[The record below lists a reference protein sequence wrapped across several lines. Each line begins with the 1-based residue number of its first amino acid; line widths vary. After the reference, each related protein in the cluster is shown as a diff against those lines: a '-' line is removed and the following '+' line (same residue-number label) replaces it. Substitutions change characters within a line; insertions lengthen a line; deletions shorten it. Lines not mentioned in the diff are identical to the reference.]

1 MFIPGVMAIVKSP
14 GGARRLSCVAED
26 IDSMGRICNA
36 LGIVSSYT
44 IRSEHSLISKFGCAN
59 RG

>member
-1 MFIPGVMAIVKSP
+1 MAIIESP

-44 IRSEHSLISKFGCAN
+44 VRSEHSPISKFGCAN

>member
-1 MFIPGVMAIVKSP
+1 MFILGVMVIIKSL
-14 GGARRLSCVAED
+14 GGIRRLSCVAED

-36 LGIVSSYT
+36 LGIVSPCT
-44 IRSEHSLISKFGCAN
+44 VRSEHSLISKFGCAN